1 MDIKSPNKKPV
12 ENHKANAGAGRAQG
26 INALAIALQ
35 QEKAAAQSTAK
46 LRVGLRAAAQ
56 RYLDSNFD
64 PRSLPPN
71 KDLHPAVKELAAT
84 MDHADQFVWG
94 EYYAPPNVVDVTALS
109 LSDATIDPVA
119 FFGGTTS
126 QRQISGGSYD

>member
-1 MDIKSPNKKPV
+1 MDIKTPSKKQAERPQPEADV
-12 ENHKANAGAGRAQG
+12 GRVKG

-64 PRSLPPN
+64 PQSLPPN

-84 MDHADQFVWG
+84 MDLADQVVWG
-94 EYYAPPNVVDVTALS
+94 EYYAPPGVIDVTALT
-109 LSDATIDPVA
+109 LSDATIDPIA
-119 FFGGTTS
+119 FFGSATE
-126 QRQISGGSYD
+126 QRQISGGK